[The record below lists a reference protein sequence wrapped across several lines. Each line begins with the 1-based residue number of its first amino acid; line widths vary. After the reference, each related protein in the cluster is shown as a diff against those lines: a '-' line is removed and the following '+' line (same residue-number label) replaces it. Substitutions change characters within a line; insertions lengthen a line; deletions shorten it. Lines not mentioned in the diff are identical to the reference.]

1 MAYYSLVSYKLS
13 DPVLT
18 KTSQLNKT
26 FTSEAIVSKT
36 ENNSYNCKLHLQ
48 KFIKLTPDHPQ

>member
-1 MAYYSLVSYKLS
+1 MQLELKIEIIAYYSIVSYKLF

-26 FTSEAIVSKT
+26 FTSEAIVLKT
-36 ENNSYNCKLHLQ
+36 ENNSYNCKWWE
-48 KFIKLTPDHPQ
+48 F